1 MIKVSMDLVKQLRD
15 QTQIGMMDCKKALE
29 EADGDFDKALEILRK
44 KGASVAAKRA
54 DNETNNGRI
63 EGFVAG
69 DYKTGALVEVACET
83 DFSANTETMKNFVL
97 SAAALVTQHNPTD
110 VTQLMSLKQ
119 INSPLS
125 LQEVLDEVIAKICEK
140 IKISRF
146 ARFAVAQNGLINMY
160 IHPGSTVGV
169 MIELATDKSIQQAQ
183 IESLLA
189 LAKDL
194 CMQIAVT
201 KPLCVQASELDPVIV
216 EKERTL
222 AREQL
227 QDSKKPES
235 IIEKIIDGKMNK
247 FYEEVCLLNQV
258 FIKNDKITVKAHL
271 EEVSKKTGLQISI
284 VQFKRFAIGR

>member
-1 MIKVSMDLVKQLRD
+1 MTKVSMDLVKQLRD

-29 EADGDFDKALEILRK
+29 EAAGDFERALELLRK

-54 DNETNNGRI
+54 DNDTNNGRV
-63 EGFVAG
+63 EGVISS
-69 DYKTGALVEVACET
+69 DHKTGALVEIACET

-97 SAAALVTQHNPTD
+97 GAAAIVEQNNPAD
-110 VTQLMSLKQ
+110 VDTLMGLKQ
-119 INSPLS
+119 INGPLS
-125 LQEVLDEVIAKICEK
+125 LQEALNEVIAKICEK

-146 ARFAVAQNGLINMY
+146 ARFTVAQHGVINMY

-169 MIELATDKSIQQAQ
+169 MIELATDKDAGAHQ
-183 IESLLA
+183 ETLLT

-194 CMQIAVT
+194 CMQAAVT
-201 KPLCVQASELDPVIV
+201 KPLCIQPSQLDPAIV

-227 QDSKKPES
+227 QESKKPEA
-235 IIEKIIDGKMNK
+235 IIEKILDGKMNK
-247 FYEEVCLLNQV
+247 FYEEVCLLSQI
-258 FIKNDKITVKAHL
+258 FIKNDKATVKAHL
-271 EEVSKKTGLQISI
+271 EEVSKKTGLQISV

>member
-1 MIKVSMDLVKQLRD
+1 MTKVSMDLVKQLRD

-29 EADGDFDKALEILRK
+29 EAGGDFEKALELLRK

-54 DNETNNGRI
+54 DNETNNGRV
-63 EGFVAG
+63 EGFISA
-69 DYKTGALVEVACET
+69 DHKLGALVEVACET
-83 DFSANTETMKNFVL
+83 DFSANTETMKNFVQ
-97 SAAALVTQHNPTD
+97 SAASLVAHNNPAD
-110 VTQLMSLKQ
+110 VTVLMGLKQ
-119 INSPLS
+119 TNSPLS
-125 LQEVLDEVIAKICEK
+125 LQESLDEVIAKICEK
-140 IKISRF
+140 IKVSRF
-146 ARFAVAQNGLINMY
+146 ARFVVAQHGVINMY

-169 MIELATDKSIQQAQ
+169 MIELATDKDASAHQDI
-183 IESLLA
+183 LLA

-194 CMQIAVT
+194 CMQAAVT
-201 KPLCVQASELDPVIV
+201 KPLCVQPSELDQTIV

-235 IIEKIIDGKMNK
+235 IVEKIIDGKMNK

-258 FIKNDKITVKAHL
+258 FIKNDKVTVKAHL
-271 EEVSKKTGLQISI
+271 EDVSKKTGTQISV